1 VTKKLFLGIFKY
13 TFKVLVFNVAWAS
26 TINLHCHAVLD
37 ALSRPEITNFSIFV
51 LGKEDVQRLDV
62 SMQDALL
69 GVQVLDPET
78 DLDE

>member
-1 VTKKLFLGIFKY
+1 VTKQLLLGIFKN
-13 TFKVLVFNVAWAS
+13 TFKVLVFDVAWAG
-26 TINLHCHAVLD
+26 TINLHRNAVLD

-51 LGKEDVQRLDV
+51 LRKEDVKSLNV

-69 GVQVLDPET
+69 GVEVLNPET